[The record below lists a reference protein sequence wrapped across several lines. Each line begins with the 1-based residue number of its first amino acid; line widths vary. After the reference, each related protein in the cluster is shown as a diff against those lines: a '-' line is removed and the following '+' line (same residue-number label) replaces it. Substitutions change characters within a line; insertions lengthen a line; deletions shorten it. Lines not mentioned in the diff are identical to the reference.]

1 MPKNDISGKAIIT
14 GASGFVGSHLRD
26 ALLDAGVDVI
36 ALRRPGSP
44 PAERGRSAEI
54 DYSDTESLAR
64 IFESEKPDYVFHVA
78 GVMNGVRY
86 EDFSKGN
93 VLPTRNLVQALGSEN
108 PQLRRFVYVSSL
120 TAYGPSRK
128 DAPMR
133 EDAEPCP
140 VEFYGKSKLE
150 AEEAIRAAGETIP
163 WTIIRPGGVYGPGDY
178 QYWELFRLA
187 AKGINPFF
195 GNRKR
200 PLSSMVYIDDLID
213 AIIAAAQSPA
223 TLHKG
228 YFISDGQPVTFEELQ
243 QLIVQAV
250 GRKVWD
256 IDLPAFSIDIA
267 GFFGEIKGR
276 ITGKPS
282 LYHRQKVIMARQEA
296 WTCGC
301 DAACTDFGYRPRV
314 TLEEGIRKTYDGYRA
329 DGRLK

>member
-1 MPKNDISGKAIIT
+1 MPTHEISGKAIVT
-14 GASGFVGSHLRD
+14 GASGFVGSYLRD

-54 DYSDTESLAR
+54 EYSDMESLAR
-64 IFESEKPDYVFHVA
+64 VFDSERPDYVFHVA

-86 EDFSKGN
+86 EDFSQGN
-93 VLPTRNLVQALGSEN
+93 VLPTHNLVQALGGNN

-120 TAYGPSRK
+120 AAYGPSRK
-128 DAPMR
+128 DAPLR
-133 EDAEPCP
+133 EDAEPRP
-140 VEFYGKSKLE
+140 IEFYGKSKLE
-150 AEEAIRAAGETIP
+150 AEEAIRAAGETVP
-163 WTIIRPGGVYGPGDY
+163 WTIIRPGGVYGPRDY

-187 AKGINPFF
+187 AKGINPYY

-200 PLSSMVYIDDLID
+200 MMSLVYIDDLID
-213 AIIAAAQSPA
+213 AIIASARSPA
-223 TLHKG
+223 TVYKG
-228 YFISDGQPVTFEELQ
+228 YFISDGRPVTWEEMQ
-243 QLIVQAV
+243 TQIVEEA

-256 IDLPAFSIDIA
+256 IDLPGFLVNLT
-267 GFFGEIKGR
+267 GFFGDIKGR

-282 LYHRQKVIMARQEA
+282 LYNRQKVIMAIQDA

-314 TLEEGIRKTYDGYRA
+314 TLEEGIRKAYDGYRA
-329 DGRLK
+329 DGWLK

>member
-1 MPKNDISGKAIIT
+1 MPTHEISGKAIVT
-14 GASGFVGSHLRD
+14 GASGFVGSYLRD
-26 ALLDAGVDVI
+26 ALLDASVDVL

-44 PAERGRSAEI
+44 LAERGRSAEI
-54 DYSDTESLAR
+54 EYSDTESLAR
-64 IFESEKPDYVFHVA
+64 VFESEKPDYVFHVA

-93 VLPTRNLVQALGSEN
+93 VLPTSNLVQALGSNN

-128 DAPMR
+128 DAPLR

-140 VEFYGKSKLE
+140 VEFYGKSKLK

-163 WTIIRPGGVYGPGDY
+163 WTIIRPGGVYGPRDY

-187 AKGINPFF
+187 ARGINPYY

-200 PLSSMVYIDDLID
+200 LMSLVYIDDLID
-213 AIIAAAQSPA
+213 AIIAAARSSA
-223 TLHKG
+223 TLYKG
-228 YFISDGQPVTFEELQ
+228 YFISDGRPVTWEEMQ
-243 QLIVQAV
+243 TQIVEGA

-256 IDLPAFSIDIA
+256 IDLP
-267 GFFGEIKGR
+267 GFLVNLTGVFGDIKGR

-282 LYHRQKVIMARQEA
+282 LYNRQKVIMAIQDA

-301 DAACTDFGYRPRV
+301 DAARTDFGYRPRV
-314 TLEEGIRKTYDGYRA
+314 TLEEGIRKAYDGYRA
-329 DGRLK
+329 DGWLK